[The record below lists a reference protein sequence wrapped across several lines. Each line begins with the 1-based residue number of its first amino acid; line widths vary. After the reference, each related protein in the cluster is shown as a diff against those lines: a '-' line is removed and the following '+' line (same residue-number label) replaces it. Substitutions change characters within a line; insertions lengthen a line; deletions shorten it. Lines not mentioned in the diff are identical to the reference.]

1 MPNSADKSP
10 EPTQGDNEDANSMSD
25 PDLDDLGLAMPEFRV
40 PTRSGASEVSEA
52 SADPADAEPTDGAG
66 APAKSDEFVDEP
78 THSVPVDDLVR
89 ADADTREEL
98 AGITKDDLAGI
109 SPDDTHKV
117 DVDGLLAEDRSAG
130 QNAGG
135 DAQEG
140 FDRAELVKTVR
151 MDAFDRSSVEA
162 AQSWEIMGFVSD
174 QRYAPDVLILP
185 PRVLTKKWQDGASVR
200 RNGASA
206 AARPSP
212 VEEEPQDRSSIAPTV
227 RTSPLPEQAGTHAAP
242 QSEPDVESA
251 EPELELDSEAIMLDE
266 VAEHRPPPK
275 PAGSP
280 DRQRPGRVRRNT
292 GPLEH
297 SETAPSPQSQQDDD
311 DLSGIVQELLEEK
324 KAKAEKPAPK
334 KKQAGPKRDEKRINW
349 FNDVFTEEYFRTL
362 PKDFHKQT
370 ERDAK
375 FIHHSL
381 GLQKGARLLDLAC
394 GFGRHAVELAARD
407 YEIAGLDVSMA
418 MLQRA
423 LNEAQRRGLSI
434 KFVHGDMRELNFNGI
449 FDACFCWQ
457 TSFGY
462 FDDRTNV
469 QVAKGIARALKPGG
483 RFLLDVVNRDYVVG
497 EMPSRTWWEGH
508 ECVFLEEVEFD
519 NHFSV
524 LHTKRSFI
532 YEDGSPPR
540 EFSSY
545 IRLYSLHE
553 LRQLLH
559 FAGFRVLEVSGNIH
573 HRGSFLGP
581 SSPRI
586 ILLAERVVK
595 DG

>member
-1 MPNSADKSP
+1 
-10 EPTQGDNEDANSMSD
+10 
-25 PDLDDLGLAMPEFRV
+25 MPEFRV
-40 PTRSGASEVSEA
+40 PTRTGHTAV
-52 SADPADAEPTDGAG
+52 ADPTGAAAVG
-66 APAKSDEFVDEP
+66 DELVDEP
-78 THSVPVDDLVR
+78 THSVSVEGLLEE
-89 ADADTREEL
+89 DAN
-98 AGITKDDLAGI
+98 AAQA
-109 SPDDTHKV
+109 V
-117 DVDGLLAEDRSAG
+117 DV
-130 QNAGG
+130 
-135 DAQEG
+135 AQER

-151 MDAFDRSSVEA
+151 MDAFDRAEVESGA
-162 AQSWEIMGFVSD
+162 VRSWEITTVLDD

-185 PRVLTKKWQDGASVR
+185 PRVLTRKWQDGAVVR
-200 RNGASA
+200 PNGASA
-206 AARPSP
+206 AA
-212 VEEEPQDRSSIAPTV
+212 EPAEPPEQDRSEIAKTV
-227 RTSPLPEQAGTHAAP
+227 RTSPLPEIAQA
-242 QSEPDVESA
+242 SEA
-251 EPELELDSEAIMLDE
+251 HIELDSEAIVFDDIPDIKSP
-266 VAEHRPPPK
+266 PPPK
-275 PAGSP
+275 PRATLPPVVAGSP
-280 DRQRPGRVRRNT
+280 AAPELSPAPGRPGRARRNT
-292 GPLEH
+292 GPLQQPDA
-297 SETAPSPQSQQDDD
+297 TPSPQSQQDDD

-324 KAKAEKPAPK
+324 KAKVEPK
-334 KKQAGPKRDEKRINW
+334 KKAAPKRDEKRINW

-370 ERDAK
+370 ERDVR
-375 FIHHSL
+375 FIHQSL

-394 GFGRHAVELAARD
+394 GFGRHAVELAQRD
-407 YEIAGLDVSMA
+407 YEIAGLDVSMS

-423 LNEAQRRGLSI
+423 LSEAQRRGLSI

-469 QVAKGIARALKPGG
+469 QVAQGVARALKPGG
-483 RFLLDVVNRDYVVG
+483 RFLLDVVNRDYVAS

-559 FAGFRVLEVSGNIH
+559 FAGFRVLEVSGGIH

-581 SSPRI
+581 TSPRVI
-586 ILLAERVVK
+586 VLAEKVVK
-595 DG
+595 DA